1 MNNRDNNENIYRHLE
16 KCYALL
22 QVHILFSFHTLLY
35 ILLITHRKVRKII
48 GENQRISEKIGEFRG
63 KSGNFRGKCTENR
76 GISAESIP
84 RGGRT
89 EGRSCGRFRSFPVVF
104 GRFSGHFRS
113 FLVMIPNDSAKSFLF
128 FPFHSST
135 PYFYALQ
142 HILLYSLSKS
152 LKV

>member
-48 GENQRISEKIGEFRG
+48 GEYQRKSEKIRENRG
-63 KSGNFRGKCTENR
+63 KSGNFRGIHSSKWQNR
-76 GISAESIP
+76 REILRSFPAIS
-84 RGGRT
+84 
-89 EGRSCGRFRSFPVVF
+89 GRFRSFPVIF
-104 GRFSGHFRS
+104 ARFSGHFRS
-113 FLVMIPNDSAKSFLF
+113 FPVIPGYDSAKSFLF

-142 HILLYSLSKS
+142 HIL
-152 LKV
+152 

>member
-1 MNNRDNNENIYRHLE
+1 MRSKRPDDD
-16 KCYALL
+16 
-22 QVHILFSFHTLLY
+22 SFHTLLY

-48 GENQRISEKIGEFRG
+48 GEYQRKSEKIRENRG
-63 KSGNFRGKCTENR
+63 KSGNFRGKCEENR
-76 GISAESIP
+76 GISEESIP
-84 RGGRT
+84 RSGRI
-89 EGRSCGRFRSFPVVF
+89 EGRSCGRFPAISGHFRSFPVVF

-142 HILLYSLSKS
+142 HILLDSLSKS